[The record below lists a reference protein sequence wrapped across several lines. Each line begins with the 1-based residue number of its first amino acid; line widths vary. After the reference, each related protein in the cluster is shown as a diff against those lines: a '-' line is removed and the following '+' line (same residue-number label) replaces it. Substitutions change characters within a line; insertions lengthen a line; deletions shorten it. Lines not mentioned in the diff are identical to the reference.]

1 MKPINTTNMTK
12 KQLAEAIRNH
22 DHFSHMSDDHR
33 VYLQGVE
40 QRRLIELELDALFA
54 KRSDKLKFWNEHA
67 PHAAQYRKE
76 YINQLIQLG
85 D

>member
-1 MKPINTTNMTK
+1 MTK
-12 KQLAEAIRNH
+12 EQLAEAIRNH

-40 QRRLIELELDALFA
+40 HRRLIELELDAVFA

-76 YINQLIQLG
+76 YINQLIKLG

>member
-1 MKPINTTNMTK
+1 MTK
-12 KQLAEAIRNH
+12 EQLAEAIRNH

-67 PHAAQYRKE
+67 PDGCGYTKAWIEALKDQG
-76 YINQLIQLG
+76 N
-85 D
+85 